1 MAETILVVNAGSS
14 SIKFQLF
21 AIERDGRLDRR
32 LKGQIDGIGTRPKL
46 FAKDAKGT
54 CVVDTS
60 WNTDEVAELP
70 EAPFRLQENF
80 YAEAPNFRAQMEK
93 QLLSAIEMNDGL
105 TPFTFA
111 YAADAYQFLTAS
123 AERVFSRELLDDV
136 INTLRSWA
144 TETLGASC
152 VSTPQVRIYLNGC
165 RRDLLLDSTEARY
178 HWMLSLGPPSGG
190 SPARNHLEAGWLRR
204 ASNSARGLCRRSR
217 TALRGAR
224 QHR

>member
-1 MAETILVVNAGSS
+1 MSMVS
-14 SIKFQLF
+14 QLL
-21 AIERDGRLDRR
+21 RGMKNGRN
-32 LKGQIDGIGTRPKL
+32 GAAP
-46 FAKDAKGT
+46 
-54 CVVDTS
+54 
-60 WNTDEVAELP
+60 P
-70 EAPFRLQENF
+70 EAPFRLEENF
-80 YAEAPNFRAQMEK
+80 FADARNFRAQMEK

-165 RRDLLLDSTEARY
+165 RRDVLLDSTEARY

-190 SPARNHLEAGWLRR
+190 SPARIRLLTQRIAAEVTGDSMTIDRVASLYLLFNQLLVHESSSAYGIDAGKGSINPLEAAVFLDGYLW
-204 ASNSARGLCRRSR
+204 
-217 TALRGAR
+217 
-224 QHR
+224 

>member
-1 MAETILVVNAGSS
+1 MNMVSQLLRGMKNGWNGAAPPET
-14 SIKFQLF
+14 
-21 AIERDGRLDRR
+21 
-32 LKGQIDGIGTRPKL
+32 
-46 FAKDAKGT
+46 
-54 CVVDTS
+54 
-60 WNTDEVAELP
+60 
-70 EAPFRLQENF
+70 PFRLEENF
-80 YAEAPNFRAQMEK
+80 YAEARTFRAQMEK

-144 TETLGASC
+144 TETLSASC

-165 RRDLLLDSTEARY
+165 RRDVLLDSTEARY

-190 SPARNHLEAGWLRR
+190 SPARIRLLTQSIAADLTGDSMAIDRVASLCLLFNQLLVHESSSAYGIEAGKGPINPLEAAVFLDGYLW
-204 ASNSARGLCRRSR
+204 
-217 TALRGAR
+217 
-224 QHR
+224 

>member
-1 MAETILVVNAGSS
+1 MSMVS
-14 SIKFQLF
+14 QLL
-21 AIERDGRLDRR
+21 RGMKNGRN
-32 LKGQIDGIGTRPKL
+32 GAAP
-46 FAKDAKGT
+46 
-54 CVVDTS
+54 
-60 WNTDEVAELP
+60 P

-80 YAEAPNFRAQMEK
+80 YAEARNFRAQMEK

-190 SPARNHLEAGWLRR
+190 SPARIRLLTQSIAADVTGDSMTIDRVASLYLLFNQLLVHESSSAYGIEAGKGSINPLEAAVFLDGYLW
-204 ASNSARGLCRRSR
+204 
-217 TALRGAR
+217 
-224 QHR
+224 

>member
-1 MAETILVVNAGSS
+1 MSMVS
-14 SIKFQLF
+14 QLL
-21 AIERDGRLDRR
+21 RGMKNGRN
-32 LKGQIDGIGTRPKL
+32 GAAP
-46 FAKDAKGT
+46 
-54 CVVDTS
+54 
-60 WNTDEVAELP
+60 P
-70 EAPFRLQENF
+70 EAPFRLEDNF
-80 YAEAPNFRAQMEK
+80 FADARNFRAQMEK

-123 AERVFSRELLDDV
+123 AERVFSRGLLDDV

-165 RRDLLLDSTEARY
+165 RRDVLLDSTEARY

-190 SPARNHLEAGWLRR
+190 SPARIRLLTQRIAAEVTGDSMTIDRVASLYLLFNQLLVHESSSAYGIDAGKGSINPLEAAVFLDGYLW
-204 ASNSARGLCRRSR
+204 
-217 TALRGAR
+217 
-224 QHR
+224 

>member
-1 MAETILVVNAGSS
+1 MSMVS
-14 SIKFQLF
+14 QLL
-21 AIERDGRLDRR
+21 RGMKNGRNGAAPPD
-32 LKGQIDGIGTRPKL
+32 
-46 FAKDAKGT
+46 
-54 CVVDTS
+54 
-60 WNTDEVAELP
+60 
-70 EAPFRLQENF
+70 APFRLEENF
-80 YAEAPNFRAQMEK
+80 YAEARNLRAQMEK

-123 AERVFSRELLDDV
+123 GERVFSRELLDDV

-190 SPARNHLEAGWLRR
+190 RPARIRLLTQSIAAEVSGDSMTIDRVATLHLLFNQLLVHESSSAYGIEAGKGSIDPLEAAVFLDGYLW
-204 ASNSARGLCRRSR
+204 
-217 TALRGAR
+217 
-224 QHR
+224 